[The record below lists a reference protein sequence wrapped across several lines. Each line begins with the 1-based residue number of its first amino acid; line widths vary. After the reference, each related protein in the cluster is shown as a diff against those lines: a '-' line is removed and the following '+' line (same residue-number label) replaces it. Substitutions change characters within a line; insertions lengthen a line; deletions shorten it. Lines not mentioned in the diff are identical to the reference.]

1 MDLEI
6 WLLARLQLGQ
16 MNLNYICNTLQ
27 VEYCAILPLGPEIL
41 LIVVRSSQKGS
52 AIFCCDQL

>member
-27 VEYCAILPLGPEIL
+27 VEYCAILLPGPEIL
-41 LIVVRSSQKGS
+41 LIVVE
-52 AIFCCDQL
+52 

>member
-41 LIVVRSSQKGS
+41 LVVVE
-52 AIFCCDQL
+52 